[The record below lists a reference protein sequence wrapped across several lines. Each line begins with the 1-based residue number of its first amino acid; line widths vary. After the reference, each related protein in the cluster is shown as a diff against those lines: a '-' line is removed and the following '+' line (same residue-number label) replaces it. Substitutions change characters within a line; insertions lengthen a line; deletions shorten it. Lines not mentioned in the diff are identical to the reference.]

1 MATTACPRCGRT
13 FAADTADT
21 AGRGGRGG
29 EFDSLAETPG
39 VEQPPEAAGMLA
51 GARPFD
57 APEGSAS
64 DAIEYTSGGGEL
76 CPDCR
81 AELRRRT
88 S

>member
-1 MATTACPRCGRT
+1 MATTVCPRCGLT
-13 FAADTADT
+13 FAADTVDT
-21 AGRGGRGG
+21 AGRGG

-64 DAIEYTSGGGEL
+64 DAIEYTGGDGEL

-81 AELRRRT
+81 AELRGREP
-88 S
+88 

>member
-1 MATTACPRCGRT
+1 MATTVCPRCGRT
-13 FAADTADT
+13 FAADTADS
-21 AGRGGRGG
+21 AGRGGRSG

-64 DAIEYTSGGGEL
+64 DAIEYTGGDGEL

-81 AELRRRT
+81 AELRGRE